1 MPIGLVPRV
10 FPTLSRH
17 GTSYQNIITVSQ
29 SDDMLIVV
37 YGTRTGY
44 CGFVVHDNEKEIFLQ
59 ENEGVTTGLD
69 LLEAEWRDYPERL
82 RAILSESKD
91 FLSQGNLQ
99 IVSFG
104 VTYRRRHDHERVM
117 VCVGSSIPTGTLGR
131 SI

>member
-1 MPIGLVPRV
+1 
-10 FPTLSRH
+10 
-17 GTSYQNIITVSQ
+17 
-29 SDDMLIVV
+29 MLIVV

-104 VTYRRRHDHERVM
+104 VTYRRRHDQDFLEGDGARGIFNSNRDAWKKYIGH
-117 VCVGSSIPTGTLGR
+117 
-131 SI
+131 